1 MSRLIVICGPTAS
14 GKSDLAIGIAKE
26 VNGEIVNADTMSFYR
41 NMNIGTAKVMPEE
54 RQGIVHHMIDVLDPS
69 EDANVAWYQREA
81 RKVIDGIMARGK
93 TPILVG
99 GTGLYIKAVVDEMN
113 FPETNPEIR
122 DRLNAEAEEL
132 GKDAM
137 YQRLKELDPAAAIA
151 IDSQNLRRV
160 IRALEVIE
168 ITGKPYTANLPQ
180 EGATY
185 YPDTLWIGL
194 DVPRE
199 VLDQRIEARA
209 KKMFENGL
217 IEEVRDLVLDG
228 LMSGTT
234 ARLGHG
240 YAQIIEWQM
249 GLNADPIEETIIVTR
264 QYARRQETWF
274 KREKRINWITAPFLE
289 KALALLSLK

>member
-26 VNGEIVNADTMSFYR
+26 VNGEIVNADTMSLYR

-54 RQGIVHHMIDVLDPS
+54 RQGIAHHMFDVLDPS
-69 EDANVAWYQREA
+69 EDANVAWFQREA
-81 RKVIDGIMARGK
+81 RKVIDDIMARGK

-113 FPETNPEIR
+113 FPETNPEVR

-132 GKDAM
+132 GKHAM
-137 YQRLKELDPAAAIA
+137 YERLKKLDPAAAIA

-185 YPDTLWIGL
+185 YPDTVWIGL

-199 VLDQRIEARA
+199 VLDERIKERA
-209 KKMFENGL
+209 HKMFENGL

-228 LMSGTT
+228 LLSGTT

-240 YAQIIEWQM
+240 YAQILEWQM
-249 GLNADPIEETIIVTR
+249 GLNMDPIEETIIVTR

-274 KREKRINWITAPFLE
+274 RREKRINWITAPFLP
-289 KALALLSLK
+289 KALELLK

>member
-1 MSRLIVICGPTAS
+1 MSLIVICGPTAS
-14 GKSDLAIGIAKE
+14 GKSQLAIDLAKE
-26 VNGEIVNADTMSFYR
+26 FDGEIVNADTMSLYR
-41 NMNIGTAKVMPEE
+41 NMNIGTAKVMPDE
-54 RQGIVHHMIDVLDPS
+54 RQGIAHHMIDVLDPS
-69 EDANVAWYQREA
+69 EDANVAWFQREA
-81 RKVIDGIMARGK
+81 RKVIDEIISRGK
-93 TPILVG
+93 RPILVG

-113 FPETNPEIR
+113 FPETNPEVR
-122 DRLNAEAEEL
+122 DRLNAEAEQI
-132 GKDAM
+132 GKEAM
-137 YQRLKELDPAAAIA
+137 YKRLQELDPAAAIA

-185 YPDTLWIGL
+185 YPNSIWIGL

-199 VLDQRIEARA
+199 VLDERIKIRA
-209 KKMFENGL
+209 MKMFEDGL
-217 IEEVRDLVLDG
+217 IEEVRDLVIDG

-274 KREKRINWITAPFLE
+274 KREKRINWIEAPFLP
-289 KALALLSLK
+289 KALELLK

>member
-1 MSRLIVICGPTAS
+1 MSLIVICGPTAS
-14 GKSDLAIGIAKE
+14 GKSQLAIDIAKAADGE
-26 VNGEIVNADTMSFYR
+26 VVNADTMSFYR
-41 NMNIGTAKVMPEE
+41 NMNIGTAKVTEDEM
-54 RQGIVHHMIDVLDPS
+54 QGIPHHMIDVLDIT

-81 RKVIDGIMARGK
+81 RKVINDIIARGK
-93 TPILVG
+93 RPILVG

-113 FPETNPEIR
+113 FPETNPEVR
-122 DRLNAEAEEL
+122 DRLNAEAEKI
-132 GKDAM
+132 GKAAM
-137 YQRLKELDPAAAIA
+137 YERLKKLDPAAAIA

-180 EGATY
+180 EGASY
-185 YPDTLWIGL
+185 YPDAIWIGL
-194 DVPRE
+194 SVPRE
-199 VLDQRIEARA
+199 VLDERIKVRA
-209 KKMFENGL
+209 MKMFEAGL
-217 IEEVRDLVLDG
+217 IEETRDLVIDG

-274 KREKRINWITAPFLE
+274 KREKRINWIEAPFMR
-289 KALALLSLK
+289 KR

>member
-26 VNGEIVNADTMSFYR
+26 VNGEIVNADTMSLYR
-41 NMNIGTAKVMPEE
+41 NMNIGTAKVMPDEQ
-54 RQGIVHHMIDVLDPS
+54 QGIPHHMIDVLDPS
-69 EDANVAWYQREA
+69 EDANVAWFQREA
-81 RKVIDGIMARGK
+81 RKVIDDIMARGK

-132 GKDAM
+132 GKAAM
-137 YQRLKELDPAAAIA
+137 YERLKKLDPAAAIA

-185 YPDTLWIGL
+185 YPDTVWIGL

-199 VLDQRIEARA
+199 VLDERITARA
-209 KKMFENGL
+209 HKMFENGL

-240 YAQIIEWQM
+240 YAQIIEFQM
-249 GLNADPIEETIIVTR
+249 GLNMDPIEETIIVTR

-274 KREKRINWITAPFLE
+274 RREKRINWISAPFLP
-289 KALALLSLK
+289 KALELLK

>member
-1 MSRLIVICGPTAS
+1 MSLIVICGPTAS
-14 GKSDLAIGIAKE
+14 GKSQLAIDIAKAVDGE
-26 VNGEIVNADTMSFYR
+26 VVNADTMSFYR
-41 NMNIGTAKVMPEE
+41 NMNIGTAKVTKEE
-54 RQGIVHHMIDVLDPS
+54 MQGIPHHMIDVLDIT

-81 RKVIDGIMARGK
+81 RKVINDIISRGK
-93 TPILVG
+93 RPILVG

-132 GKDAM
+132 GKAAM
-137 YQRLKELDPAAAIA
+137 YERLKKLDPAAAIA

-168 ITGKPYTANLPQ
+168 ITGKPYTSNLPQ
-180 EGATY
+180 EGASY
-185 YPDTLWIGL
+185 YPDAIWIGL
-194 DVPRE
+194 SVPRE
-199 VLDQRIEARA
+199 VLDERIKVRA
-209 KKMFENGL
+209 EKMFENGL
-217 IEEVRDLVLDG
+217 IEEVRDLVIDG

-249 GLNADPIEETIIVTR
+249 GLNANPIEETIIVTR

-274 KREKRINWITAPFLE
+274 KREKRINWIEAPFYE
-289 KALALLSLK
+289 KALKLI

>member
-1 MSRLIVICGPTAS
+1 MSLIVICGPTAS
-14 GKSDLAIGIAKE
+14 GKSQLAIDLAKE
-26 VNGEIVNADTMSFYR
+26 FDGEIVNADTMSLYR
-41 NMNIGTAKVMPEE
+41 NMNIGTAKVMPDE
-54 RQGIVHHMIDVLDPS
+54 RQDIAHHMIDVLDPS
-69 EDANVAWYQREA
+69 EDANVAWFQRET
-81 RKVIDGIMARGK
+81 RKVIDDIIARGK
-93 TPILVG
+93 RPILVG

-122 DRLNAEAEEL
+122 DRLNAEAEEI
-132 GKDAM
+132 GKEAM
-137 YQRLKELDPAAAIA
+137 YKRLQELDPAAAIA

-185 YPDTLWIGL
+185 YPNSTWIGL

-199 VLDQRIEARA
+199 VLDERIKIRA
-209 KKMFENGL
+209 MKMFEDGL
-217 IEEVRDLVLDG
+217 IEEVRDLVIDG

-240 YAQIIEWQM
+240 YAQIIEFQM
-249 GLNADPIEETIIVTR
+249 GLNMDPIEETIIVTR

-274 KREKRINWITAPFLE
+274 KREKRINWIEAPFLP
-289 KALALLSLK
+289 KALELLK

>member
-1 MSRLIVICGPTAS
+1 MSLIVICGPTAS
-14 GKSDLAIGIAKE
+14 GKSQLAIDIAKAADGE
-26 VNGEIVNADTMSFYR
+26 VVNADTMSFYR
-41 NMNIGTAKVMPEE
+41 NMNIGTAKVTEDEM
-54 RQGIVHHMIDVLDPS
+54 QGIPHHMIDVLDIT

-81 RKVIDGIMARGK
+81 RKVINDIIARGK
-93 TPILVG
+93 RPILVG

-113 FPETNPEIR
+113 FPETNPEVR
-122 DRLNAEAEEL
+122 DRLNAEAEKI
-132 GKDAM
+132 GKAAM
-137 YQRLKELDPAAAIA
+137 YERLKKLDPAAAIA

-180 EGATY
+180 EGASY
-185 YPDTLWIGL
+185 YPDAIWIGL
-194 DVPRE
+194 SVPRE
-199 VLDQRIEARA
+199 VLDERIKVRA
-209 KKMFENGL
+209 MKMFEAGL
-217 IEEVRDLVLDG
+217 IEETRDLVIDG

-274 KREKRINWITAPFLE
+274 KREKRINWIEAPFYE
-289 KALALLSLK
+289 KALKLI

>member
-1 MSRLIVICGPTAS
+1 MIVICGPTAS
-14 GKSDLAIGIAKE
+14 GKSQLAIDIAKE

-41 NMNIGTAKVMPEE
+41 GMNIGTAKVMPDE
-54 RQGIVHHMIDVLDPS
+54 RQGIPHHMIDVLDII
-69 EDANVAWYQREA
+69 EDANVAWYQKEA
-81 RKVIDGIMARGK
+81 RNVIDEITSRGK
-93 TPILVG
+93 EAILVG

-113 FPETNPEIR
+113 FPETNPDVR

-137 YQRLKELDPAAAIA
+137 YKRLQELDPAAAIA

-180 EGATY
+180 EGASC
-185 YPDTLWIGL
+185 YPDAKWIGL
-194 DVPRE
+194 SVPRE
-199 VLDQRIEARA
+199 VLDERIKERA
-209 KKMFENGL
+209 EKMFQNGL
-217 IEEVRDLVLDG
+217 IEELKELVMDG

-249 GLNADPIEETIIVTR
+249 GLNSDPIEETIIVTR

-274 KREKRINWITAPFLE
+274 KREKRINWIEAPYLP
-289 KALALLSLK
+289 KALNLLQMRSA

>member
-1 MSRLIVICGPTAS
+1 MSLIVICGPTAS
-14 GKSDLAIGIAKE
+14 GKSQLAIELAKE
-26 VNGEIVNADTMSFYR
+26 FNGEVVNADTMSFYR
-41 NMNIGTAKVMPEE
+41 NMNIGTAKVAPSEM
-54 RQGIVHHMIDVLDPS
+54 QGIPHHMIDVLDIT

-81 RKVIDGIMARGK
+81 RKVIDDIIARGK
-93 TPILVG
+93 RPILVG

-132 GKDAM
+132 GKHAM
-137 YQRLKELDPAAAIA
+137 YERLKQLDPAAAIA

-185 YPDTLWIGL
+185 YPDTVWIGL

-199 VLDQRIEARA
+199 VLDERITVRA
-209 KKMFENGL
+209 QKMFENGL

-240 YAQIIEWQM
+240 YAQIIEFQM
-249 GLNADPIEETIIVTR
+249 GLNMDPIEETIIVTR

-274 KREKRINWITAPFLE
+274 RREKRVNWITAPFLP
-289 KALALLSLK
+289 KALELLK

>member
-1 MSRLIVICGPTAS
+1 MSLIVICGPTAS
-14 GKSDLAIGIAKE
+14 GKSQLAIDLAKE
-26 VNGEIVNADTMSFYR
+26 FNGEVVNADTMSFYR
-41 NMNIGTAKVMPEE
+41 NMNIGTAKVTPDEM
-54 RQGIVHHMIDVLDPS
+54 QGIPHHMIDILDIT

-81 RKVIDGIMARGK
+81 RKVIDEIISRGK
-93 TPILVG
+93 RPILVG

-132 GKDAM
+132 GKAAM
-137 YQRLKELDPAAAIA
+137 FERLKKLDPIAAIA

-180 EGATY
+180 AGAMY
-185 YPDTLWIGL
+185 YPDATWIGL

-199 VLDQRIEARA
+199 VLDERIKLRA
-209 KKMFENGL
+209 MKMFEAGL
-217 IEEVRDLVLDG
+217 IEEVRDLVIDG
-228 LMSGTT
+228 LLSGTT

-274 KREKRINWITAPFLE
+274 KREKRINWITAPFAP
-289 KALALLSLK
+289 KALELLK

>member
-1 MSRLIVICGPTAS
+1 MSLIVICGPTAS
-14 GKSDLAIGIAKE
+14 GKSQLAIDLAKE
-26 VNGEIVNADTMSFYR
+26 FDGEIVNADTMSLYR
-41 NMNIGTAKVMPEE
+41 NMNIGTAKVMPDE
-54 RQGIVHHMIDVLDPS
+54 RQGIAHHMIDVLDPS
-69 EDANVAWYQREA
+69 EDANVAWFQREA
-81 RKVIDGIMARGK
+81 RKVIDDIIGRGK
-93 TPILVG
+93 RPILVG

-122 DRLNAEAEEL
+122 DRLNAEAEEI
-132 GKDAM
+132 GKEAM
-137 YQRLKELDPAAAIA
+137 YKKLQELDPAAAIA

-180 EGATY
+180 EGAMY
-185 YPDTLWIGL
+185 YPDATWIGL

-199 VLDQRIEARA
+199 VLDERIKIRA
-209 KKMFENGL
+209 MKMFEDGL
-217 IEEVRDLVLDG
+217 IEETRDLVIDG

-240 YAQIIEWQM
+240 YAQIIEFQM
-249 GLNADPIEETIIVTR
+249 GLNMDPIEETIIVTR

-274 KREKRINWITAPFLE
+274 KREKRINWIEAPFLP
-289 KALALLSLK
+289 KALELLK

>member
-26 VNGEIVNADTMSFYR
+26 INGEIVNADTMSLYR
-41 NMNIGTAKVMPEE
+41 NMNIGTAKVLPEE
-54 RQGIVHHMIDVLDPS
+54 QQGIAHHMIDVLDPS
-69 EDANVAWYQREA
+69 EDANVAWFQREA
-81 RKVIDGIMARGK
+81 RKVIDDIMARGK

-132 GKDAM
+132 GKHAM
-137 YQRLKELDPAAAIA
+137 YERLKQLDPAAAIA

-180 EGATY
+180 EGATHY
-185 YPDTLWIGL
+185 SDTVWIGL

-199 VLDQRIEARA
+199 VLDERITVRA
-209 KKMFENGL
+209 HKMFEDGL

-240 YAQIIEWQM
+240 YAQIIEFQM
-249 GLNADPIEETIIVTR
+249 GLNMDPIEETIIVTR

-274 KREKRINWITAPFLE
+274 RREKRINWIEAPFLL
-289 KALALLSLK
+289 KALELLK

>member
-1 MSRLIVICGPTAS
+1 MSLIVICGPTAS
-14 GKSDLAIGIAKE
+14 GKSQLAIDLAKE
-26 VNGEIVNADTMSFYR
+26 YDGEIVNADTMSFYR
-41 NMNIGTAKVMPEE
+41 NMNIGTAKVMTAEM
-54 RQGIVHHMIDVLDPS
+54 QGIPHHMIDVLDIT

-81 RKVIDGIMARGK
+81 RKVIDDIIARGK
-93 TPILVG
+93 RPILVG

-122 DRLNAEAEEL
+122 DRLIAEAEEL
-132 GKDAM
+132 GKAAM
-137 YQRLKELDPAAAIA
+137 FERLKKLDPAAAIA

-180 EGATY
+180 VGAMY
-185 YPDTLWIGL
+185 YPDATWIGL

-199 VLDQRIEARA
+199 VLDERIRVRA
-209 KKMFENGL
+209 MKMFEDGL
-217 IEEVRDLVLDG
+217 IEEVRDLVIDG
-228 LMSGTT
+228 LLSGTT

-240 YAQIIEWQM
+240 YAQILEWQM
-249 GLNADPIEETIIVTR
+249 GLNMDPVEETIIVTR

-274 KREKRINWITAPFLE
+274 KREKRINWIEAPFLP
-289 KALALLSLK
+289 KALELTR

>member
-1 MSRLIVICGPTAS
+1 MSLIVICGPTAS
-14 GKSDLAIGIAKE
+14 GKSQLAIDLAKE
-26 VNGEIVNADTMSFYR
+26 FDGEIVNADTMSLYR
-41 NMNIGTAKVMPEE
+41 NMNIGTAKVMPDE
-54 RQGIVHHMIDVLDPS
+54 RQGIAHHMIDVLDPS
-69 EDANVAWYQREA
+69 EDANVAWFQREA
-81 RKVIDGIMARGK
+81 RKVIDDIIGRGK
-93 TPILVG
+93 RPILVG

-122 DRLNAEAEEL
+122 DRLNAEAEEI
-132 GKDAM
+132 GKEAM
-137 YQRLKELDPAAAIA
+137 YKRLQELDPAAAIA

-180 EGATY
+180 EGAMY
-185 YPDTLWIGL
+185 YPDATWIGL

-199 VLDQRIEARA
+199 VLDERIKIRA
-209 KKMFENGL
+209 KKMFEDGL
-217 IEEVRDLVLDG
+217 IEETRDLVIDG

-240 YAQIIEWQM
+240 YAQIIEFQM
-249 GLNADPIEETIIVTR
+249 GLNMDPIEETIIVTR

-274 KREKRINWITAPFLE
+274 KREKRINWIEAPFLSKVLE
-289 KALALLSLK
+289 LLK

>member
-1 MSRLIVICGPTAS
+1 MSLIVICGPTAS
-14 GKSDLAIGIAKE
+14 GKSQLAIDLAKE
-26 VNGEIVNADTMSFYR
+26 FDGEIVNADTMSFYR
-41 NMNIGTAKVMPEE
+41 NMNIGTAKVMPDE
-54 RQGIVHHMIDVLDPS
+54 RQGIAHHMIDVLDPS
-69 EDANVAWYQREA
+69 EDANVAWFQREA
-81 RKVIDGIMARGK
+81 RKVIDDIIARGK
-93 TPILVG
+93 RPILVG

-122 DRLNAEAEEL
+122 DRLNADAEEI
-132 GKDAM
+132 GKAAM
-137 YQRLKELDPAAAIA
+137 YKRLQELDPAAAIA

-185 YPDTLWIGL
+185 YPNSTWIGL

-199 VLDQRIEARA
+199 VLDERIKIRA
-209 KKMFENGL
+209 MKMFEDGL
-217 IEEVRDLVLDG
+217 IEEVRDLVIDG

-240 YAQIIEWQM
+240 YAQIIEFQM
-249 GLNADPIEETIIVTR
+249 GLNMDPIEETIIVTR

-274 KREKRINWITAPFLE
+274 KREKRINWIEAPFLP
-289 KALALLSLK
+289 KALELLK

>member
-1 MSRLIVICGPTAS
+1 MSLIVICGPTAS
-14 GKSDLAIGIAKE
+14 GKSQLAIDIAKAADGE
-26 VNGEIVNADTMSFYR
+26 VVNADTMSFYR
-41 NMNIGTAKVMPEE
+41 NMNIGTAKVTEDEM
-54 RQGIVHHMIDVLDPS
+54 QGIPHHMIDVLDIT

-81 RKVIDGIMARGK
+81 RKVINDIIARGK
-93 TPILVG
+93 RPILVG

-113 FPETNPEIR
+113 FPETNPEVR
-122 DRLNAEAEEL
+122 DRLNAEAEKI
-132 GKDAM
+132 GKAAM
-137 YQRLKELDPAAAIA
+137 YERLKKLDPAAAIA

-180 EGATY
+180 EGASY
-185 YPDTLWIGL
+185 YPDAIWIGL
-194 DVPRE
+194 SVPRE
-199 VLDQRIEARA
+199 VLDERIKVRA
-209 KKMFENGL
+209 EKMFEAGL
-217 IEEVRDLVLDG
+217 IEETRDLVIDG

-274 KREKRINWITAPFLE
+274 KREKRINWIEAPFYE
-289 KALALLSLK
+289 KALKLI

>member
-1 MSRLIVICGPTAS
+1 MSLIVICGPTAS
-14 GKSDLAIGIAKE
+14 GKSQLAIDLAKE
-26 VNGEIVNADTMSFYR
+26 FDGEIVNADTMSLYR
-41 NMNIGTAKVMPEE
+41 NMNIGTAKVMPDE
-54 RQGIVHHMIDVLDPS
+54 RQGIAHHMIDVLDPS
-69 EDANVAWYQREA
+69 EDANVAWFQREA
-81 RKVIDGIMARGK
+81 RKVIDEIISRGK
-93 TPILVG
+93 CPILVG

-113 FPETNPEIR
+113 FPETNPEVR
-122 DRLNAEAEEL
+122 DRLNAEAEQI
-132 GKDAM
+132 GKEAM
-137 YQRLKELDPAAAIA
+137 YKRLQELDPAAAIA

-185 YPDTLWIGL
+185 YPNSIWIGL

-199 VLDQRIEARA
+199 VLDERIKIRA
-209 KKMFENGL
+209 MKMFEDGL
-217 IEEVRDLVLDG
+217 IEEVRDLVIDG

-274 KREKRINWITAPFLE
+274 KREKRINWIEAPFLP
-289 KALALLSLK
+289 KALELLK

>member
-26 VNGEIVNADTMSFYR
+26 IGGEIVNADTMSLYR
-41 NMNIGTAKVMPEE
+41 NMNIGTAKVMPDEQ
-54 RQGIVHHMIDVLDPS
+54 QGIPHHMIDVLDPS
-69 EDANVAWYQREA
+69 EDANVAWFQREA
-81 RKVIDGIMARGK
+81 RKVIDDIMARGK

-132 GKDAM
+132 GKHAM
-137 YQRLKELDPAAAIA
+137 YERLKQLDPAAAIA

-185 YPDTLWIGL
+185 YPDTVWIGL

-199 VLDQRIEARA
+199 VLDERITARA
-209 KKMFENGL
+209 HKMFENGL

-240 YAQIIEWQM
+240 YAQIIEFQM
-249 GLNADPIEETIIVTR
+249 GLNMDPIEETIIVTR

-274 KREKRINWITAPFLE
+274 KREKRINWITAPFLP
-289 KALALLSLK
+289 KALELLR

>member
-1 MSRLIVICGPTAS
+1 MSLIVICGPTAS
-14 GKSDLAIGIAKE
+14 GKSQLAIDLAKE
-26 VNGEIVNADTMSFYR
+26 FDGEIVNADTMSLYR
-41 NMNIGTAKVMPEE
+41 NMNIGTAKVMPDE
-54 RQGIVHHMIDVLDPS
+54 RQGIAHHMIDVLDPS
-69 EDANVAWYQREA
+69 EDANVAWFQREA
-81 RKVIDGIMARGK
+81 RKVIDEIISRGK
-93 TPILVG
+93 RPILVG

-113 FPETNPEIR
+113 FPETNPEVR
-122 DRLNAEAEEL
+122 DRLNAEAEQI
-132 GKDAM
+132 GKEAM
-137 YQRLKELDPAAAIA
+137 YKRLQELDPAASIA

-185 YPDTLWIGL
+185 YPNSTWIGL

-199 VLDQRIEARA
+199 VLDERIKIRA
-209 KKMFENGL
+209 MKMFEEGL
-217 IEEVRDLVLDG
+217 IEEVRDLVIDG

-274 KREKRINWITAPFLE
+274 KREKRINWIEAPFLP
-289 KALALLSLK
+289 KALELLK

>member
-14 GKSDLAIGIAKE
+14 GKSELAINIAKE
-26 VNGEIVNADTMSFYR
+26 FNGEIVNADTMSLYR

-54 RQGIVHHMIDVLDPS
+54 QQGIAHHMIDVLDPA
-69 EDANVAWYQREA
+69 EDANVAWFQREA
-81 RKVIDGIMARGK
+81 RKVIDDIMARGK

-132 GKDAM
+132 GKHAM
-137 YQRLKELDPAAAIA
+137 YERLKELDPAAAIA

-180 EGATY
+180 DGATY
-185 YPDTLWIGL
+185 YPDTVWIGL

-199 VLDQRIEARA
+199 VLDERIAVRA
-209 KKMFENGL
+209 HKMFENGL

-240 YAQIIEWQM
+240 YAQIIEFQM
-249 GLNADPIEETIIVTR
+249 GLNMDPIEETIIVTR

-274 KREKRINWITAPFLE
+274 KREKRINWITAPFLP
-289 KALALLSLK
+289 KALELLK

>member
-26 VNGEIVNADTMSFYR
+26 IGGEIVNADTMSLYR
-41 NMNIGTAKVMPEE
+41 NMNIGTAKVMPEDQ
-54 RQGIVHHMIDVLDPS
+54 QGIPHHMIDVLDPS
-69 EDANVAWYQREA
+69 EDANVAWFQREA
-81 RKVIDGIMARGK
+81 RKVIDDIMARGK

-132 GKDAM
+132 GKHAM
-137 YQRLKELDPAAAIA
+137 YERLKQLDPAAAIA

-185 YPDTLWIGL
+185 YPDTVWIGL

-199 VLDQRIEARA
+199 VLDERITVRA
-209 KKMFENGL
+209 QKMFENGL

-240 YAQIIEWQM
+240 YAQIIEFQM
-249 GLNADPIEETIIVTR
+249 GLNMDPIEETIIVTR

-274 KREKRINWITAPFLE
+274 KREKRINWITAPFLP
-289 KALALLSLK
+289 KALELLR

>member
-1 MSRLIVICGPTAS
+1 MSLIVICGPTAS
-14 GKSDLAIGIAKE
+14 GKSQLAIDLAKE
-26 VNGEIVNADTMSFYR
+26 FDGEIVNADTMSLYR
-41 NMNIGTAKVMPEE
+41 NMNIGTAKVMPDE
-54 RQGIVHHMIDVLDPS
+54 RQGIAHHMIDVLDPS
-69 EDANVAWYQREA
+69 EDANVAWFQREA
-81 RKVIDGIMARGK
+81 RKVIDDIIARGK
-93 TPILVG
+93 RPILVG

-122 DRLNAEAEEL
+122 DRLNAEAEEI
-132 GKDAM
+132 GKEAM
-137 YQRLKELDPAAAIA
+137 YKRLQELDPAAAIA

-185 YPDTLWIGL
+185 YPNSTWIGL

-199 VLDQRIEARA
+199 VLGERIKIRA
-209 KKMFENGL
+209 MKMFEDGL
-217 IEEVRDLVLDG
+217 IEEVRDLVIDG

-240 YAQIIEWQM
+240 YAQIIEFQM
-249 GLNADPIEETIIVTR
+249 GLNMDPIEETIIVTR

-274 KREKRINWITAPFLE
+274 KREKRINWIEAPFLP
-289 KALALLSLK
+289 KALELLK

>member
-1 MSRLIVICGPTAS
+1 MSLIVICGPTAS
-14 GKSDLAIGIAKE
+14 GKSQLAIDLAKE
-26 VNGEIVNADTMSFYR
+26 FDGEIVNADTMSLYR
-41 NMNIGTAKVMPEE
+41 NMNIGTAKVMPDE
-54 RQGIVHHMIDVLDPS
+54 RQGIAHHMIDVLDPS
-69 EDANVAWYQREA
+69 EDANVAWFQREA
-81 RKVIDGIMARGK
+81 RKVIDDIISRGK
-93 TPILVG
+93 RPILVG

-113 FPETNPEIR
+113 FPETNPEVR
-122 DRLNAEAEEL
+122 DRLDAEAEQI
-132 GKDAM
+132 GKEAM
-137 YQRLKELDPAAAIA
+137 YKRLQELDPAAAIA

-185 YPDTLWIGL
+185 YPNATWIGL

-199 VLDQRIEARA
+199 VLDERIKIRA
-209 KKMFENGL
+209 MKMFEDGL
-217 IEEVRDLVLDG
+217 IEEVRDLVIDG

-274 KREKRINWITAPFLE
+274 KREKRINWIEAPFLP
-289 KALALLSLK
+289 KALELLK

>member
-1 MSRLIVICGPTAS
+1 MSLIVICGPTAS
-14 GKSDLAIGIAKE
+14 GKSQLAIDLAKE
-26 VNGEIVNADTMSFYR
+26 FDGEIVNADTMSLYR
-41 NMNIGTAKVMPEE
+41 NMNIGTAKVMPDES
-54 RQGIVHHMIDVLDPS
+54 QGIAHHMIDVLDPS
-69 EDANVAWYQREA
+69 EDANVAWFQREA
-81 RKVIDGIMARGK
+81 RKVIDDIIARGK
-93 TPILVG
+93 RPILVG

-122 DRLNAEAEEL
+122 DRLNTEAEEI
-132 GKDAM
+132 GKEAM
-137 YQRLKELDPAAAIA
+137 YKRLQELDPAAAIA

-180 EGATY
+180 EGAMY
-185 YPDTLWIGL
+185 YPDATWIGL

-199 VLDQRIEARA
+199 VLDERIKIRA
-209 KKMFENGL
+209 MKMFEDGL
-217 IEEVRDLVLDG
+217 IEEVRDLVIDG

-240 YAQIIEWQM
+240 YAQIIEFQM
-249 GLNADPIEETIIVTR
+249 GLNMDPIEETIIVTR

-274 KREKRINWITAPFLE
+274 KREKRINWIEAPFLP
-289 KALALLSLK
+289 KALELLK

>member
-1 MSRLIVICGPTAS
+1 MANTSLIVICGPTAS
-14 GKSDLAIGIAKE
+14 GKSQLAIDLAKE
-26 VNGEIVNADTMSFYR
+26 YDGEIVNADTMSFYR
-41 NMNIGTAKVMPEE
+41 NMDLGTAKVLPEQM
-54 RQGIVHHMIDVLDPS
+54 QGIPHHMIDVLDVT

-81 RKVIDGIMARGK
+81 RKAIDDIIARGK
-93 TPILVG
+93 RPILVG

-122 DRLNAEAEEL
+122 DRLNAEAEEI
-132 GKDAM
+132 GKAAM
-137 YQRLKELDPAAAIA
+137 FERLKKLDPAAAIA

-180 EGATY
+180 EGAMY
-185 YPDTLWIGL
+185 YPDATWIGL

-199 VLDQRIEARA
+199 VLDERIRVRA
-209 KKMFENGL
+209 MKMFEDGL
-217 IEEVRDLVLDG
+217 IEEVRDLVIDG
-228 LMSGTT
+228 LLSGTT

-274 KREKRINWITAPFLE
+274 KREKRINWIEAPFLD
-289 KALALLSLK
+289 KAINLTK

>member
-1 MSRLIVICGPTAS
+1 MSLIVICGPTAS
-14 GKSDLAIGIAKE
+14 GKSQLAIDLAKE
-26 VNGEIVNADTMSFYR
+26 FDGEIVNADTMSLYR
-41 NMNIGTAKVMPEE
+41 NMNIGTAKVMPDE
-54 RQGIVHHMIDVLDPS
+54 RQGIAHHMIDVLDPS
-69 EDANVAWYQREA
+69 EDANVAWFQREA
-81 RKVIDGIMARGK
+81 RKLIDDIIARGK
-93 TPILVG
+93 RPILVG

-122 DRLNAEAEEL
+122 DRLNAEAEEI
-132 GKDAM
+132 GKEAM
-137 YQRLKELDPAAAIA
+137 YKRLQELDPAAAIA

-180 EGATY
+180 EGAMY
-185 YPDTLWIGL
+185 YPDATWIGL

-199 VLDQRIEARA
+199 VLDERIKIRA
-209 KKMFENGL
+209 MKMFEDGL
-217 IEEVRDLVLDG
+217 IEEVRDLVIDG

-240 YAQIIEWQM
+240 YAQIIEFQM
-249 GLNADPIEETIIVTR
+249 GLNMDPIEETIIVTR

-274 KREKRINWITAPFLE
+274 KREKRINWIEAPFLP
-289 KALALLSLK
+289 KALELLK

>member
-1 MSRLIVICGPTAS
+1 MSLIVICGPTAS
-14 GKSDLAIGIAKE
+14 GKSQLAIDLAKE
-26 VNGEIVNADTMSFYR
+26 YYGEIVNADTMSFYR
-41 NMNIGTAKVMPEE
+41 NMNIGTAKVMPTEM
-54 RQGIVHHMIDVLDPS
+54 RGIPHHMIDVLDIT

-81 RKVIDGIMARGK
+81 RKVIDDIIARGK
-93 TPILVG
+93 RPILVG

-132 GKDAM
+132 GKAAM
-137 YQRLKELDPAAAIA
+137 FERLKKLDPAAAIA

-180 EGATY
+180 EGAMY
-185 YPDTLWIGL
+185 YPDATWIGL

-199 VLDQRIEARA
+199 VLDERIRVRA
-209 KKMFENGL
+209 MKMFEDGL
-217 IEEVRDLVLDG
+217 IEEVRDLVIDG
-228 LMSGTT
+228 LLSGTT

-274 KREKRINWITAPFLE
+274 RREKRIKWIEAPFLP
-289 KALALLSLK
+289 KALELTR

>member
-1 MSRLIVICGPTAS
+1 MSLIVICGPTAS
-14 GKSDLAIGIAKE
+14 GKSQLAIDLAKE
-26 VNGEIVNADTMSFYR
+26 FDGEIVNADTMSLYR
-41 NMNIGTAKVMPEE
+41 NMNIGTAKVMPDE
-54 RQGIVHHMIDVLDPS
+54 RQGIAHHMIDVLDPS
-69 EDANVAWYQREA
+69 EDANVAWFQREA
-81 RKVIDGIMARGK
+81 RKVIDDIIARGK
-93 TPILVG
+93 RPILVG

-122 DRLNAEAEEL
+122 DRLNAEAEEI
-132 GKDAM
+132 GKEAM
-137 YQRLKELDPAAAIA
+137 YKRLQELDAAAAIA

-185 YPDTLWIGL
+185 YPNSTWIGL

-199 VLDQRIEARA
+199 VLDERIKIRA
-209 KKMFENGL
+209 MKMFEDGL
-217 IEEVRDLVLDG
+217 IEEVRDLVIDG

-240 YAQIIEWQM
+240 YAQIIEFQM
-249 GLNADPIEETIIVTR
+249 GLNMDPIEETIIVTR

-274 KREKRINWITAPFLE
+274 KREKRINWIEAPFLS
-289 KALALLSLK
+289 KALELLK

>member
-1 MSRLIVICGPTAS
+1 MNRLIVICGPTAS

-26 VNGEIVNADTMSFYR
+26 IGGEIVNADTMSLYR

-54 RQGIVHHMIDVLDPS
+54 QQGIPHHMIDVLDPS
-69 EDANVAWYQREA
+69 EDANVAWFQREA
-81 RKVIDGIMARGK
+81 RKVIDDIMARGK

-122 DRLNAEAEEL
+122 QRLNAEAEEL
-132 GKDAM
+132 GKAAM
-137 YQRLKELDPAAAIA
+137 YERLQKLDPAAAIA

-185 YPDTLWIGL
+185 YPDTVWIGL

-199 VLDQRIEARA
+199 VLDERIKVRA
-209 KKMFENGL
+209 EKMFENGL

-240 YAQIIEWQM
+240 YAQIIEFQM
-249 GLNADPIEETIIVTR
+249 GLNMDPIEETIIVTR

-274 KREKRINWITAPFLE
+274 KREKRINWITAPFLP
-289 KALALLSLK
+289 KALELLK

>member
-1 MSRLIVICGPTAS
+1 MSLIVICGPTAS
-14 GKSDLAIGIAKE
+14 GKSQLAIDLAKE
-26 VNGEIVNADTMSFYR
+26 FDGEIVNADTMSLYR
-41 NMNIGTAKVMPEE
+41 NMNIGTAKVMPDE
-54 RQGIVHHMIDVLDPS
+54 RQGIAHHMIDVLDPS
-69 EDANVAWYQREA
+69 EDANVAWFQREA
-81 RKVIDGIMARGK
+81 RKVIDDIIGRGK
-93 TPILVG
+93 RPILVG

-122 DRLNAEAEEL
+122 DRLNAEAEEI
-132 GKDAM
+132 GKEAM
-137 YQRLKELDPAAAIA
+137 YKKLQELDPAAAIA

-180 EGATY
+180 EGAMY
-185 YPDTLWIGL
+185 YPDATWIGL

-199 VLDQRIEARA
+199 VLDERIKIRA
-209 KKMFENGL
+209 KKMFEDGL
-217 IEEVRDLVLDG
+217 IEETRDLVIDG

-240 YAQIIEWQM
+240 YAQIIEFQM
-249 GLNADPIEETIIVTR
+249 GLNMDPIEETIIVTR

-274 KREKRINWITAPFLE
+274 KREKRINWIEAPFLP
-289 KALALLSLK
+289 KALELLK

>member
-26 VNGEIVNADTMSFYR
+26 IGGEIVNADTMSLYR

-54 RQGIVHHMIDVLDPS
+54 QQGIPHHMIDVLDPS
-69 EDANVAWYQREA
+69 EDANVAWFQREA
-81 RKVIDGIMARGK
+81 RKVIDDIMARGK

-132 GKDAM
+132 GKHVM
-137 YQRLKELDPAAAIA
+137 YERLKELDPAAAIA

-185 YPDTLWIGL
+185 YPDTVWIGL

-199 VLDQRIEARA
+199 VLDERITAPA
-209 KKMFENGL
+209 HKMFENGL

-240 YAQIIEWQM
+240 YAQIIEFQM
-249 GLNADPIEETIIVTR
+249 GLNMDPIEETIIVTR

-274 KREKRINWITAPFLE
+274 KREKRINWITAPFLP
-289 KALALLSLK
+289 KALELLK

>member
-1 MSRLIVICGPTAS
+1 MSLIVICGPTAS
-14 GKSDLAIGIAKE
+14 GKSQLAIDLAKE
-26 VNGEIVNADTMSFYR
+26 FDGEIVNADTMSLYR
-41 NMNIGTAKVMPEE
+41 NMNIGTAKVMPDE
-54 RQGIVHHMIDVLDPS
+54 RQGIAHHMIDVLDPS
-69 EDANVAWYQREA
+69 EDANVAWFQREA
-81 RKVIDGIMARGK
+81 RKLIDDIIARGK
-93 TPILVG
+93 RPILVG

-113 FPETNPEIR
+113 FPETNPEVR
-122 DRLNAEAEEL
+122 DRLNKEAEQI
-132 GKDAM
+132 GKEAM
-137 YQRLKELDPAAAIA
+137 YKRLQELDPAAAIA

-185 YPDTLWIGL
+185 YPNATWIGL

-199 VLDQRIEARA
+199 VLDERIKIRA
-209 KKMFENGL
+209 MKMFEEGL
-217 IEEVRDLVLDG
+217 IEEVRDLVIDG

-274 KREKRINWITAPFLE
+274 KREKRINWIEAPFLP
-289 KALALLSLK
+289 KALELLK

>member
-1 MSRLIVICGPTAS
+1 MSLIVICGPTAS
-14 GKSDLAIGIAKE
+14 GKSQLAIDLAKE
-26 VNGEIVNADTMSFYR
+26 FDGEIVNADTMSLYR
-41 NMNIGTAKVMPEE
+41 NMNIGTAKVMPDE
-54 RQGIVHHMIDVLDPS
+54 RQGIAHHMIDVLDPS
-69 EDANVAWYQREA
+69 EDANVAWFQREA
-81 RKVIDGIMARGK
+81 RKVIDDIIARGK
-93 TPILVG
+93 RPILVG

-122 DRLNAEAEEL
+122 DRLNAEAEEI
-132 GKDAM
+132 GKEAM
-137 YQRLKELDPAAAIA
+137 YKRLRELDPAAAIA

-180 EGATY
+180 EGAMY
-185 YPDTLWIGL
+185 YPDATWIGL

-199 VLDQRIEARA
+199 VLDERIKIRA
-209 KKMFENGL
+209 MKMFEDGL
-217 IEEVRDLVLDG
+217 IEELRDLVMDG

-240 YAQIIEWQM
+240 YAQIIEFQM
-249 GLNADPIEETIIVTR
+249 GLNMDPIEETIIVTR

-274 KREKRINWITAPFLE
+274 KREKRINWIEAPFLS
-289 KALALLSLK
+289 KALELLK